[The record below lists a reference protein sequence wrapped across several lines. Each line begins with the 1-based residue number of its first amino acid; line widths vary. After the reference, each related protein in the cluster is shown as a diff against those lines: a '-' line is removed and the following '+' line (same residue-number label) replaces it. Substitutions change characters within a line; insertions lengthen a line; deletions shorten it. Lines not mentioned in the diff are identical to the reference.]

1 MRTSFLTNLAVAG
14 LAIAAPLGKR
24 NNDGKSTDI
33 DPVILNYALTLE
45 HLEAAFYKQGL
56 QKYSAEAFQS
66 AAFPEWVRYRLSEIA
81 SHETT
86 HVSFLTDALKAAGA
100 QATAACEYSFPDNS
114 PETFIAVAQIL
125 EGVGVS
131 AYIGA
136 ANKITNP
143 AYLQYAAQV
152 LAVEARHSAWI
163 RGAAQQLD
171 SFPSPFD
178 LALGLNQ
185 VYSLAAGF
193 IKSCPSSN
201 PTLPVKAFPVLTAGA
216 LESGN
221 KVKLTYANAQS
232 GAFATFITAL
242 GAESVA
248 LPSDGVV
255 TVPSGLYGQN
265 YVVITKTNGTATD
278 DNTLAGPAIV
288 EVSISSLTET
298 PLIAPAWP

>member
-1 MRTSFLTNLAVAG
+1 MRTSFLTTLAVTG

-56 QKYSAEAFQS
+56 EKYSAEAFQS
-66 AAFPEWVRYRLSEIA
+66 ADFPEWVRFRLSEIA
-81 SHETT
+81 SHEAT
-86 HVSFLTDALKAAGA
+86 HVSFLAGALKAAGA
-100 QATAACEYSFPDNS
+100 QATEACEYSFPDNS

-163 RGAAQQLD
+163 RGAAQHFD
-171 SFPSPFD
+171 SFPGPFD

-201 PTLPVKAFPVLTAGA
+201 PALPVKAFPVLTASA
-216 LESGN
+216 LQEGN
-221 KVKLTYANAQS
+221 KVKLTYDNANAQS

-255 TVPSGLYGQN
+255 TIPSGLFGQN

-278 DNTLAGPAIV
+278 DNILAGPAVV
-288 EVSISSLTET
+288 EVSLTSCGC
-298 PLIAPAWP
+298 L